1 MKSIV
6 ITGANR
12 GIGLE
17 LTKLFSKDNTVY
29 AVCRSEFPVNNLN
42 ENIHVINIDLLDES
56 KIKAFADS
64 LDDEQIG
71 IDLLI
76 NNAGM
81 AGGSS
86 DGIDSEAMLDLET
99 VTKVLAT
106 NVAVPMT
113 VTRYLTSAL
122 KRSSHPSVISISSRM
137 GTHTLLNEYSAE
149 WWPYSSSK
157 AALSFAVAAFA
168 INEPTIKFIS
178 IHPGWVKTRM
188 GGNDAPMEKNESAK
202 HIQKLYENINSLD
215 SGKMYNYDG
224 QLMDW

>member
-1 MKSIV
+1 MKNVI

-17 LTKLFSKDNTVY
+17 LTKLFSKGSTVY
-29 AVCRSEFPVNNLN
+29 ALCRSEFDAAHLN
-42 ENIHVINIDLLDES
+42 DNIRVIHIDLLDES
-56 KIKAFADS
+56 QIKQFADTLS
-64 LDDEQIG
+64 NERIS

-81 AGGSS
+81 AGGST
-86 DGIDSEAMLDLET
+86 DGVDSEPLLDLDS
-99 VTKVLAT
+99 VTQVLAT
-106 NVAVPMT
+106 NVAAPMT
-113 VTRYLTSAL
+113 LTRYLAGML
-122 KRSSHPSVISISSRM
+122 KQSSDPVVISLSSKM
-137 GTHTLLNEYSAE
+137 GTHALLNEYTAE

-168 INEPTIKFIS
+168 ISEPTIKFIS

-188 GGNDAPMEKNESAK
+188 GGNDAPMEADKSAEC
-202 HIQKLYENINSLD
+202 IFKLYESIKSLD

-224 QLMDW
+224 QLMSW